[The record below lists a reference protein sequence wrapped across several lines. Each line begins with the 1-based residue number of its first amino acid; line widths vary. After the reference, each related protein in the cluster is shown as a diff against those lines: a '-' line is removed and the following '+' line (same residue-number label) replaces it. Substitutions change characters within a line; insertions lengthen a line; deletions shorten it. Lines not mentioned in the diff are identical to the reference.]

1 MTEKQLL
8 DFCKSQNWSTKLDG
22 TVVTKSWTRNFIRI
36 KDIGIRN
43 TVVTISYE
51 INESTKEITFSN
63 ITFYGGI
70 TDGSG
75 KTYYAHPKNDTEMC
89 DFIIKS
95 VERYKKF
102 SSRLTHS
109 TITKLQNKIEQ
120 LQNEI
125 ERIKLF
131 I

>member
-22 TVVTKSWTRNFIRI
+22 TVVTKSWTRNFIQI

-43 TVVTISYE
+43 TVAAISYE

-70 TDGSG
+70 TSGSG
-75 KTYYAHPKNDTEMC
+75 KTYYARPENDIEIC
-89 DFIIKS
+89 DFIKSSIKQ
-95 VERYKKF
+95 YKNVL
-102 SSRLTHS
+102 SRSAKS
-109 TITKLQNKIEQ
+109 TITKLQSKIER
-120 LQNEI
+120 L
-125 ERIKLF
+125 KLF

>member
-43 TVVTISYE
+43 TVATISYE

-70 TDGSG
+70 KDGSG
-75 KTYYAHPKNDTEMC
+75 KTYYERPENDTEIC
-89 DFIIKS
+89 DFIKNSIEK
-95 VERYKKF
+95 YKNVL
-102 SSRLTHS
+102 SRSAKS
-109 TITKLQNKIEQ
+109 TITKLQSKIER
-120 LQNEI
+120 L
-125 ERIKLF
+125 KLF

>member
-8 DFCKSQNWSTKLDG
+8 DFCKSQNWSAKLDG

-43 TVVTISYE
+43 TVATISFE

-70 TDGSG
+70 TNKSG
-75 KTYYAHPKNDTEMC
+75 KTYYACPENDTEIC
-89 DFIIKS
+89 DFIKDSIKQ
-95 VERYKKF
+95 YKNVLAR
-102 SSRLTHS
+102 SAQS
-109 TITKLQNKIEQ
+109 TITKLQNKIER
-120 LQNEI
+120 L
-125 ERIKLF
+125 KLF